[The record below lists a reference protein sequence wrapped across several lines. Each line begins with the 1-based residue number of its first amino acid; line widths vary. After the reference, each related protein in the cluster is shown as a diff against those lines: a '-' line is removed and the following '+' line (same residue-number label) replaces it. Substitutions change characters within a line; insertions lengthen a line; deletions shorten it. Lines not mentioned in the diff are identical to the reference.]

1 MKDPILKSNRALY
14 GHPCAESDSDAY
26 FALQCAADERCA
38 ADEQCW
44 MAWKTHR
51 KELAEVIDSACR
63 FLFMLTICLSDL
75 NTCLFVICRAHRKN

>member
-26 FALQCAADERCA
+26 FALQCAADE
-38 ADEQCW
+38 QCW

-51 KELAEVIDSACR
+51 KELAEVIDSACT

-75 NTCLFVICRAHRKN
+75 NMCLFVICRAHRKN